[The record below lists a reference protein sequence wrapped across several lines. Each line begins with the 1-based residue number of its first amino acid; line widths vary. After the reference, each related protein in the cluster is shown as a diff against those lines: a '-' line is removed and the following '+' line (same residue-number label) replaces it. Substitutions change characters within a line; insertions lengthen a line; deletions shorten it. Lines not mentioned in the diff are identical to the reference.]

1 MARSGMGIDA
11 AIGHLR
17 HQLGMLGSS
26 SESMVPSVQSFTHG
40 SLPTRYVR
48 HKPPFK
54 LKPTIPGS
62 AGPTK

>member
-1 MARSGMGIDA
+1 MSRRGAGIDV

-17 HQLGMLGSS
+17 QQLGMLGSS

-54 LKPTIPGS
+54 LRPVIPGT
-62 AGPTK
+62 AGRSK

>member
-1 MARSGMGIDA
+1 MTRSGMGIDA

-17 HQLGMLGSS
+17 QQLGMLGSS

-48 HKPPFK
+48 HRPPFK
-54 LKPTIPGS
+54 LKPMIPGT
-62 AGPTK
+62 ARPTK